1 MLVTGVSHVDRA
13 LMRSSLLTSVGGVT
27 AAFLGSLCCVGPLLF
42 VTLGIGAGFASAF
55 EPLRPLFGVLMLALL
70 AAGFWAVYGR
80 RAMLLAHAAGTGTGA
95 PADNATC
102 APVTACPTP
111 ARRGRD
117 VAMLW
122 SATLLAIVLWTFP
135 TWSLWLL

>member
-1 MLVTGVSHVDRA
+1 
-13 LMRSSLLTSVGGVT
+13 MRRTVLSGVGGVA

-42 VTLGIGAGFASAF
+42 VTLGVGAGFASAF

-80 RAMLLAHAAGTGTGA
+80 RAMLLPRAASAGMGAPGGA
-95 PADNATC
+95 PAC
-102 APVTACPTP
+102 ASAASRAAPT
-111 ARRGRD
+111 RRGRD
-117 VAMLW
+117 VAVLW
-122 SATLLAIVLWTFP
+122 SATVLALVLWTFP